1 MAKAKLMAWV
11 QGVRGLCKRDKTPQN
26 SSSQESAKTSD
37 AKKIHT
43 KEPRAKSPAS
53 PKLPLSTR
61 LKVFLGIQK
70 PPKPLTLREK
80 ATLKLESLGDC
91 AREGKNT
98 LEKKFL
104 VWRATLPLK
113 TKLAVSDSKFKM
125 LKTLLMAF
133 LKLALR
139 FKKLSKKR

>member
-11 QGVRGLCKRDKTPQN
+11 QGVKGLCKRDKSPKN
-26 SSSQESAKTSD
+26 PKESAKTSD

-43 KEPRAKSPAS
+43 KDSHAKSSVS

-80 ATLKLESLGDC
+80 ATLKLETLGDC
-91 AREGKNT
+91 ARDGKNT

-113 TKLAVSDSKFKM
+113 TRLAVSDSKFKM

-133 LKLALR
+133 LKLALK

>member
-11 QGVRGLCKRDKTPQN
+11 QGVRGLCKRDKSPKN
-26 SSSQESAKTSD
+26 PKESAKTSD

-43 KEPRAKSPAS
+43 KDSWAKSSVS

-80 ATLKLESLGDC
+80 AALKLESLGDC
-91 AREGKNT
+91 ARDGKNT

-133 LKLALR
+133 LKLALK

>member
-11 QGVRGLCKRDKTPQN
+11 QGVRGLCKRDKSPKN
-26 SSSQESAKTSD
+26 PKESAK
-37 AKKIHT
+37 KIRT
-43 KEPRAKSPAS
+43 KDSHAKSPAS

-80 ATLKLESLGDC
+80 ATLKLETLGDC
-91 AREGKNT
+91 ARDGKNT

-133 LKLALR
+133 LKLALK

>member
-1 MAKAKLMAWV
+1 MGA
-11 QGVRGLCKRDKTPQN
+11 GVRRLCRCDKSVQASKPQDSQAKESSVKKPDVKASALPKTP
-26 SSSQESAKTSD
+26 
-37 AKKIHT
+37 
-43 KEPRAKSPAS
+43 
-53 PKLPLSTR
+53 LFTR
-61 LKVFLGIQK
+61 LKIFLGIQK
-70 PPKPLTLREK
+70 PPKPLTWREK
-80 ATLKLESLGDC
+80 FAMKLESWKDS

-133 LKLALR
+133 LKLAFK